1 MREDARAERD
11 LLVEVAFREAIAAE
25 LELWGMYRVQV
36 GVEDTERIEVGNV
49 VAAYL
54 VGADEELHLRD
65 H

>member
-1 MREDARAERD
+1 MREDTRAKRD

-25 LELWGMYRVQV
+25 LELGGMYRVQV